1 MTMTNA
7 TQRYARY
14 DVRHTTMSNATMKT
28 PTAAVARSSF
38 ATTKT
43 TGAHRR
49 MTTTTTKKALIRT
62 RALLDENSEKTTTT
76 GATEETTTT
85 MDGVAKCAVVAAV
98 AVATCV
104 GSAEAYDAT
113 VRLIETRI
121 GFFGL
126 MELNFH

>member
-1 MTMTNA
+1 
-7 TQRYARY
+7 
-14 DVRHTTMSNATMKT
+14 MSNATMKT

-49 MTTTTTKKALIRT
+49 MTTTTTTTKKALIRT

-126 MELNFH
+126 MELNFR

>member
-1 MTMTNA
+1 MTNA

-49 MTTTTTKKALIRT
+49 MTTTTTTTKKALIRT
-62 RALLDENSEKTTTT
+62 RALLDEDSEKTTTT

-113 VRLIETRI
+113 VRLID
-121 GFFGL
+121 
-126 MELNFH
+126 

>member
-49 MTTTTTKKALIRT
+49 MTTTTTTKKALIRT
-62 RALLDENSEKTTTT
+62 RALLDEDAEKTTTT

-113 VRLIETRI
+113 VRLID
-121 GFFGL
+121 
-126 MELNFH
+126 

>member
-28 PTAAVARSSF
+28 PTVAVARSSF

-49 MTTTTTKKALIRT
+49 MTTTTTTTKKALIRT
-62 RALLDENSEKTTTT
+62 RALLDEDSEKTTT

-113 VRLIETRI
+113 VRLID
-121 GFFGL
+121 
-126 MELNFH
+126 

>member
-49 MTTTTTKKALIRT
+49 MTTTTTTTKKALIRT
-62 RALLDENSEKTTTT
+62 RALLDEDAEKTTTT

-113 VRLIETRI
+113 VRLID
-121 GFFGL
+121 
-126 MELNFH
+126 

>member
-28 PTAAVARSSF
+28 PTVAVARSSF

-49 MTTTTTKKALIRT
+49 MTTTTTTTTTKKALIRT
-62 RALLDENSEKTTTT
+62 RALLDEDSEKTTT

-113 VRLIETRI
+113 VRLID
-121 GFFGL
+121 
-126 MELNFH
+126 

>member
-14 DVRHTTMSNATMKT
+14 DVRHTTMSNASMKT

-38 ATTKT
+38 ATAKT

-49 MTTTTTKKALIRT
+49 MTTTTTTTKKALIRT
-62 RALLDENSEKTTTT
+62 RALLDEDSEKTTTT

-113 VRLIETRI
+113 VRLID
-121 GFFGL
+121 
-126 MELNFH
+126 

>member
-1 MTMTNA
+1 MTIA

-49 MTTTTTKKALIRT
+49 MTTTTTTTKKALIRT
-62 RALLDENSEKTTTT
+62 RALLDEDSEKTTTT
-76 GATEETTTT
+76 GATEKTTTT

-113 VRLIETRI
+113 VRLID
-121 GFFGL
+121 
-126 MELNFH
+126 